1 MIGLTMDNISRV
13 LVANRGEIAVRIIK
27 ACQDLGLE
35 TVAALSEVDLKSM
48 PAKLADRVI
57 CIGPSYPSKS
67 YLNIG
72 AIISAALG
80 TLSDAIHP
88 GYGFLAEQPELPEIC
103 EKNNLIFIG
112 PQSEKIRQMGNKLLA
127 RKIVHN
133 LGINVIPGSEKV
145 NNFNDAIQVS
155 EGIGFPV
162 LLKAAAGGGGRGM
175 RVAMSPVELKTAF
188 ESAAAE
194 AHAAFGDETIYVEKY
209 IPNARHIEVQILA
222 DCFGNVVHLGER
234 DCSLQRRYQ
243 KIIEE
248 APAPSLAPELR
259 EEICKAGVSIA
270 KNISYEN
277 AGTVEFILD
286 QDTQKFYFLEMNTR
300 VQVEHP
306 VTEMITGIDIVQEQI
321 KIAAR
326 YPLSISQSDVQ
337 FSGHAIEC
345 RINAE
350 SPTEGFQ
357 PKPGRIIDWLPP
369 QDKGVR
375 VDTHCYGGY
384 SIPPYYDSLMAKI
397 ITTGS
402 NRLAAVNKMQSSLHK
417 FIVSGVDTTIP
428 FLQFLINEKDYFEGR
443 INTRW
448 VEKALPKF

>member
-1 MIGLTMDNISRV
+1 M
-13 LVANRGEIAVRIIK
+13 
-27 ACQDLGLE
+27 
-35 TVAALSEVDLKSM
+35 
-48 PAKLADRVI
+48 
-57 CIGPSYPSKS
+57 
-67 YLNIG
+67 
-72 AIISAALG
+72 
-80 TLSDAIHP
+80 
-88 GYGFLAEQPELPEIC
+88 
-103 EKNNLIFIG
+103 
-112 PQSEKIRQMGNKLLA
+112 SEKILSSMVENMILPDRVQQVKPFLA
-127 RKIVHN
+127 MEILEKAQALEAEGKSIIHLEVGEPGGETPDIVK
-133 LGINVIPGSEKV
+133 EAATR
-145 NNFNDAIQVS
+145 AIQQND
-155 EGIGFPV
+155 
-162 LLKAAAGGGGRGM
+162 
-175 RVAMSPVELKTAF
+175 TAYTH
-188 ESAAAE
+188 S
-194 AHAAFGDETIYVEKY
+194 
-209 IPNARHIEVQILA
+209 
-222 DCFGNVVHLGER
+222 LG
-234 DCSLQRRYQ
+234 
-243 KIIEE
+243 K
-248 APAPSLAPELR
+248 PELR